1 MDVTGAAPMKAMKV
15 KKSKKEKKDKKDKSM
30 KKDKKEKRAAVTM
43 NGNGTVEGMFLG
55 FFFYFLPRTLFTIHF
70 SDSPRKRT
78 KVESVETEDVPRR
91 IRTRSFD
98 AAEKKADAP
107 DEVCCFLY
115 CSCNFTH
122 FHDSQNGN
130 PSVKN
135 FGLQASVV
143 AGLLGRGV
151 THLFPIQTQTF
162 KPASSGK
169 DLIGRARTGM
179 GKTLA
184 FILPILHQFLS
195 KREFHVFA

>member
-1 MDVTGAAPMKAMKV
+1 M
-15 KKSKKEKKDKKDKSM
+15 
-30 KKDKKEKRAAVTM
+30 
-43 NGNGTVEGMFLG
+43 
-55 FFFYFLPRTLFTIHF
+55 
-70 SDSPRKRT
+70 
-78 KVESVETEDVPRR
+78 ETEELPRR

-107 DEVCCFLY
+107 DEVCCFPY
-115 CSCNFTH
+115 CSVHLALTTTL
-122 FHDSQNGN
+122 QNGN

-135 FGLQASVV
+135 FGLQASIV
-143 AGLLGRGV
+143 AGLLARGV

-184 FILPILHQFLS
+184 FILPILHQFLN
-195 KREFHVFA
+195 KREFPIFVCLYVSLCSVALLQPTIRAAAALPRF